1 MTGCVWFVRKVP
13 ASILSHGLL
22 ENMHTLQI
30 QKEKQ
35 DMKNVA

>member
-1 MTGCVWFVRKVP
+1 MWFVIKVP
-13 ASILSHGLL
+13 ASILSYGLL

-30 QKEKQ
+30 QKERQ